1 MDHTYQ
7 RGTKYIDLIEATKNI
22 INFIKDSRLYKI
34 NKIIN
39 TDYRAYVVDIN
50 FEYYFEEEFS
60 RQDKIDKAVLSLNKR
75 IHREKFNE

>member
-1 MDHTYQ
+1 
-7 RGTKYIDLIEATKNI
+7 LIESTKNI

-60 RQDKIDKAVLSLNKR
+60 R
-75 IHREKFNE
+75 

>member
-39 TDYRAYVVDIN
+39 IDYRAYVVDIN

-60 RQDKIDKAVLSLNKR
+60 RQDKIDKAVLSPNKR
-75 IHREKFNE
+75 ICREKFNE